1 MVEFKGVITA
11 IVTPLADQDK
21 LDVDA
26 LEELIHFQTKHE
38 VNGFFVS
45 GTMGE
50 GIILNLDTRK
60 KLLEKTLEFA
70 GTKAFTIFHAGSARI
85 REVMDLISYAAD
97 LGVDAV
103 ATFPPIYYP
112 YDKEA
117 LVDYYIQVSSLH
129 DIPFFIYNIPSRT
142 GINIGAEL
150 VRRIIGKSSNV
161 VGIKDS
167 SGDLKNTLKYL
178 SIENF
183 MVFMGSDT
191 LSLPGL
197 IIGCRGVVSA
207 LSNIVPELFVQMY
220 KLLQSKKIV
229 EAHQIY
235 KKILKLKEILGKY
248 PYVASYKV
256 ALSTRGLQIKNIV
269 NKPLRSLN
277 TEEIESLKGEI
288 AGILKD
294 LTR

>member
-11 IVTPLADQDK
+11 IVTPLTGQDK

-26 LEELIHFQTKHE
+26 LEELVHFQTKHE

-60 KLLEKTLEFA
+60 KLLEKTLEFT
-70 GTKAFTIFHAGSARI
+70 GTKAFIIFHAGSARI
-85 REVMDLISYAAD
+85 KEAMDLISYAVD

-103 ATFPPIYYP
+103 AAFPPIYYP

-129 DIPFFIYNIPSRT
+129 DVPFFIYNIPPRT
-142 GINIGAEL
+142 GINIGIEL
-150 VRRIIGKSSNV
+150 VKRIIEKSSNV

-167 SGDLKNTLKYL
+167 SGDIKNTVKYL

-183 MVFMGSDT
+183 TVLMGSDT

-197 IIGCRGVVSA
+197 MIGCRGVVSA

-220 KLLQSKKIV
+220 KLLQLKKNN
-229 EAHQIY
+229 EAYQIY
-235 KKILKLKEILGKY
+235 KRILKLKEILSKY
-248 PYVASYKV
+248 PYIASYKA
-256 ALSTRGLQIKNIV
+256 ALSIRGLQIKNIV

-277 TEEIESLKGEI
+277 AEEIESLKREI
-288 AGILKD
+288 AKILKD